1 VVKSDITALVSWA
14 SVIGGLPTV
23 LKPEAIIDGRI
34 RDIHRFWHRALEK
47 ANLKNKRF
55 HDLRTSAV
63 RYWRING
70 DLSETNCILITGHKS
85 RSVFDKFY
93 NVIEAKDVF
102 TAIQKSKKVI
112 ESKSDKVLPINMKK
126 S

>member
-1 VVKSDITALVSWA
+1 MVKSGITASVCWA
-14 SVIGGLPTV
+14 NVIGVLPTV

-70 DLSETNCILITGHKS
+70 GLSETDCILITRHKS

-93 NVIEAKDVF
+93 NVIEAKDFF
-102 TAIQKSKKVI
+102 TAIHKSKKVI
-112 ESKSDKVLPINMKK
+112 SSKSDKVLPINVKK